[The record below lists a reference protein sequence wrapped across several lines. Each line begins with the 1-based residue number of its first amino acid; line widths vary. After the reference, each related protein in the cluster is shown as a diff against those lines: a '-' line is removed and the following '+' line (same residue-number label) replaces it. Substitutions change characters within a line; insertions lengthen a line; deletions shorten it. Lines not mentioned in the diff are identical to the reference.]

1 MMKSVRDIYTRY
13 VGGGLSGESGL
24 IHIVNNVVNDRN
36 CGFVFAPKTFD
47 TIVTLSNF
55 LVCVLDLYRFSF
67 VLYHFSLFL
76 FYPCPVFLLYR
87 TFYLSF
93 FSLFF
98 FPSLL
103 FALFSPVALIVS
115 SNTCKVAQSG
125 DNILRRTGFPYSRT
139 RLSNIIIL

>member
-1 MMKSVRDIYTRY
+1 MKSVRDIYTRY

-55 LVCVLDLYRFSF
+55 LVCVLGLCRFSF
-67 VLYHFSLFL
+67 VLYHFF
-76 FYPCPVFLLYR
+76 FYPCPGFLHIVHSISR
-87 TFYLSF
+87 F

-98 FPSLL
+98 FFP
-103 FALFSPVALIVS
+103 LIRVILS
-115 SNTCKVAQSG
+115 SRSHCQF
-125 DNILRRTGFPYSRT
+125 IL
-139 RLSNIIIL
+139 

>member
-1 MMKSVRDIYTRY
+1 MKSVRDIYTRY

-55 LVCVLDLYRFSF
+55 LVCVLDLCRFSF

-76 FYPCPVFLLYR
+76 FYPCPGFLHIVHSISRFFLY
-87 TFYLSF
+87 F
-93 FSLFF
+93 FS
-98 FPSLL
+98 FP
-103 FALFSPVALIVS
+103 LIRVILS
-115 SNTCKVAQSG
+115 SRSHCQFEHSQSG
-125 DNILRRTGFPYSRT
+125 AKW
-139 RLSNIIIL
+139 